1 MSQLDLEFIGI
12 ILTQTILY
20 LPIVKIIIDINKINK

>member
-12 ILTQTILY
+12 ILAQIVFY
-20 LPIVKIIIDINKINK
+20 SPIIKIIVDINKINK